1 MVVGLLTYYLALD
14 LKNPLFEVIL
24 TSLYNGFSELGFS
37 FPKIKCH
44 YSK

>member
-1 MVVGLLTYYLALD
+1 MVGLLTYNFVLD
-14 LKNPLFEVIL
+14 LKNPLFKVVV

-44 YSK
+44 HSK